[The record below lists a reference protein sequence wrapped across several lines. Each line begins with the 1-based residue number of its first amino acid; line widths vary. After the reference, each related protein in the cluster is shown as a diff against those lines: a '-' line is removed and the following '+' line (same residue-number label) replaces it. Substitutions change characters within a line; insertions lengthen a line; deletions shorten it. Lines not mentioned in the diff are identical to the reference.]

1 MALDSDSQHRLM
13 KSFKQE
19 ERTRITDEDEDENEY
34 ENEYET
40 ELDAFKS
47 LFKNGMV
54 LLAQGLAQISC
65 ITFQEIY
72 PEIKSN
78 LDDTSITDS

>member
-1 MALDSDSQHRLM
+1 MALDSDSQYRLM
-13 KSFKQE
+13 KSFKQD
-19 ERTRITDEDEDENEY
+19 ERTRITDEDE
-34 ENEYET
+34 YET
-40 ELDAFKS
+40 ELGAFKL
-47 LFKNGMV
+47 LFNNDMV
-54 LLAQGLAQISC
+54 LLAHGLAQISC